1 MLMGSFGQISALKER
16 EEQKICQK
24 LKEVIF
30 VCVCVGV
37 FVCVSGWH
45 RLREAPSL
53 RPSLRPSLHQ
63 SLSLPLPLQQ
73 QFGFLSPV
81 RAICLSVFCF
91 GLMVPGARNLC

>member
-1 MLMGSFGQISALKER
+1 M
-16 EEQKICQK
+16 
-24 LKEVIF
+24 
-30 VCVCVGV
+30 CVGV
-37 FVCVSGWH
+37 LVCCVCVSGWH
-45 RLREAPSL
+45 RLRKAPSL
-53 RPSLRPSLHQ
+53 RPSIRPSLHQ